1 MAHRDGSDTST
12 GNSQRRYSF
21 VMAGAR
27 GHRWGSLGFTAV
39 TDRPTGEPLV
49 RLSGVN
55 KWFGDLHVLQDIDL
69 TIDRGEVVVVIGPS
83 GSGKSTLCRT
93 INRLESIQEGEI
105 TIDGERLP
113 EEGKELARLRS
124 DVGMVFQSFNL
135 FAHKTV
141 LENVTLGPIKVRK
154 QSKTDADKRAREL
167 LDRVGVG
174 AQADKVPAQLSGG
187 QQQRVAIARALAMD
201 PKVMLFDEPT
211 SALDPE
217 MINEVL
223 DVMTSLARDG
233 MTMVVVTHEMGF
245 ARRAAN
251 RVVFMDAG
259 RIVESAD
266 PETFFTSPRS
276 DRAKDFLSKILN
288 H

>member
-1 MAHRDGSDTST
+1 MTS
-12 GNSQRRYSF
+12 R
-21 VMAGAR
+21 
-27 GHRWGSLGFTAV
+27 TA
-39 TDRPTGEPLV
+39 GEPLV
-49 RLSGVN
+49 RLSGVD
-55 KWFGDLHVLQDIDL
+55 KWFGQLHVLQDIDL
-69 TIDRGEVVVVIGPS
+69 SIDRGEVVVVIGPS

-93 INRLESIQEGEI
+93 INRLEPIDSGEI

-113 EEGKELARLRS
+113 EEGKQLARLRA

-141 LENVTLGPIKVRK
+141 LENVTLGPVRVRK
-154 QSKTDADKRAREL
+154 QSKGDAERRAREL

-174 AQADKVPAQLSGG
+174 TQADKYPAQLSGG

-251 RVVFMDAG
+251 RVVFMDGG

-266 PETFFTSPRS
+266 PETFFTNPQS
-276 DRAKDFLSKILN
+276 DRAKDFLAKILT